1 MDYHFQISLVLDH
14 ITQKIKMKITIELD
28 DRVYTAEDPEA
39 EYFWELAELFVST
52 ARSAGYTDVTIKK
65 YVCNLETL

>member
-1 MDYHFQISLVLDH
+1 MELKLRV
-14 ITQKIKMKITIELD
+14 MKVTIELD

>member
-1 MDYHFQISLVLDH
+1 
-14 ITQKIKMKITIELD
+14 MKVTIELD
-28 DRVYTAEDPEA
+28 DRVYTAEDLEA